1 MSFRCVQIT
10 SRLSSAILSSP
21 FSSLHCSSSCW
32 RCPFVSLAR
41 PLPASRIRMRPPSSA
56 SKLALSWPLSPT
68 FDRARG
74 QSAKVSRR
82 WDTSVNF
89 HFFSPFKSPAE
100 RKRRALNASRIALDE
115 FEGRGERREE
125 NVSTFSRKEEI
136 SDGEMEDLWKRKIC
150 DDSQDDHFL
159 KATSKR
165 VSEGREFKRVTRFIS
180 WG

>member
-21 FSSLHCSSSCW
+21 FSSLHCSSFHW

-89 HFFSPFKSPAE
+89 YFFSPFKSPAG
-100 RKRRALNASRIALDE
+100 RRPRSQRVGRIRGKRRGEKRTWAH
-115 FEGRGERREE
+115 FHGRRGYLIVRCERFVEEE
-125 NVSTFSRKEEI
+125 NLRWFSRR
-136 SDGEMEDLWKRKIC
+136 S
-150 DDSQDDHFL
+150 FL
-159 KATSKR
+159 KSDVEACI
-165 VSEGREFKRVTRFIS
+165 GRKGV
-180 WG
+180 

>member
-32 RCPFVSLAR
+32 RRPFVSLAR

-74 QSAKVSRR
+74 QSAKMSRR

-89 HFFSPFKSPAE
+89 HFFSPFKSPAG
-100 RKRRALNASRIALDE
+100 RRRRALNALDE
-115 FEGRGERREE
+115 FEGRGEERRERE
-125 NVSTFSRKEEI
+125 HIFTE
-136 SDGEMEDLWKRKIC
+136 GEDI
-150 DDSQDDHFL
+150 
-159 KATSKR
+159 
-165 VSEGREFKRVTRFIS
+165 
-180 WG
+180 

>member
-21 FSSLHCSSSCW
+21 FSSLHCSSFHW

-89 HFFSPFKSPAE
+89 HFFSPFKSPAG
-100 RKRRALNASRIALDE
+100 RRRRALNALDE

-125 NVSTFSRKEEI
+125 NVSTFSRKERI
-136 SDGEMEDLWKRKIC
+136 SDGEMEDLWKKKI
-150 DDSQDDHFL
+150 
-159 KATSKR
+159 
-165 VSEGREFKRVTRFIS
+165 
-180 WG
+180 

>member
-1 MSFRCVQIT
+1 MSFRRVQIT

-32 RCPFVSLAR
+32 RRPFVSLAR

-89 HFFSPFKSPAE
+89 HFFSPFKSPAG
-100 RKRRALNASRIALDE
+100 RRRRALNALDE

-125 NVSTFSRKEEI
+125 NVSTFSRKERI
-136 SDGEMEDLWKRKIC
+136 SDGEMEDLWKKKI
-150 DDSQDDHFL
+150 
-159 KATSKR
+159 
-165 VSEGREFKRVTRFIS
+165 
-180 WG
+180 